1 MKAEAPDVSPT
12 ASGIDYLR
20 LVECRRAAARARRI
34 DYRALTPGPT
44 TDRNDS
50 TDTDSTDDM
59 EDLP

>member
-12 ASGIDYLR
+12 ASG
-20 LVECRRAAARARRI
+20 I